1 MEHDGNALQYA
12 AESLRSNEEI
22 VKFNTAAIETNKELL
37 DGVQQ
42 MKPLEVDIMVAE
54 VGDDTLVGH
63 ENNTLYVVKYDGF
76 ISEHKGFCVIG
87 GNVDDVQGLLK
98 DEYSEGLSQGDAV
111 KLGLKA
117 LMRGAGDNS
126 ALDASTLE
134 VCILDR
140 SRSGRKFT
148 RVPTDEVQGMLD
160 A

>member
-1 MEHDGNALQYA
+1 MHRVRLFLLTLLILGGALA
-12 AESLRSNEEI
+12 AQPRSAEAQI
-22 VKFNTAAIETNKELL
+22 I
-37 DGVQQ
+37 
-42 MKPLEVDIMVAE
+42 PRSLEVDIMVAE